1 MCKDIAKLDFD
12 IALLSCGGYGLPLCR
27 FIYKTLGK
35 TSIYMGGSLQLL
47 FGVYG
52 ERWMNHPIISKCVEE
67 YPEHWIRPCDEEKP
81 KNYKKVEGGC
91 YW

>member
-1 MCKDIAKLDFD
+1 
-12 IALLSCGGYGLPLCR
+12 
-27 FIYKTLGK
+27 
-35 TSIYMGGSLQLL
+35 MGGSLQLL

-67 YPEHWIRPCDEEKP
+67 YPVHWIRPSDEEKP
-81 KNYKKVEGGC
+81 ENYKKVEGGC